1 MPYAPGI
8 EYRGDQYLFQ
18 GISQAGA
25 GVAEGIKQWRE
36 ERKQSKK
43 VESAY
48 DAMATGL
55 TKMAEAGSPIPPGIL
70 DQFRK
75 LGKGSTEEKAGA
87 MQGAGEVLKMFL
99 QLDETGRQN
108 KQLGLMAEQLKLAQ
122 EAQGNDT
129 KKTAA
134 LLNAQER
141 QQEFGGRLA
150 EHLTGRPATRKVY
163 PSLLTED
170 QRGPN
175 VADFTGGTVETPE
188 VPAGELTPAAIAR
201 IGGQTGALTPEG
213 FTQLTS
219 MAQRDDSGKP
229 QVLTMDMPDGTKVQ
243 GIWTRVQGF
252 QTVGADAKDPSKPI
266 VIQDE
271 KKQPMFFGLHD
282 GKGGIDW
289 KPARSGMQP
298 TSIPGVW
305 MVDGRLVQIDA
316 KNQMLYQYAGPAPGM
331 TATGFVSPEVP
342 ASASGQ
348 KIPKYDQQGNRL
360 N

>member
-1 MPYAPGI
+1 MPYQPGI

-129 KKTAA
+129 KKTSA
-134 LLNAQER
+134 LLDAQER
-141 QQEFGGRLA
+141 QKAAGSRIAEF
-150 EHLTGRPATRKVY
+150 
-163 PSLLTED
+163 LTERPGMAVNLD
-170 QRGPN
+170 ASGRAFKSPRPGTTPAM
-175 VADFTGGTVETPE
+175 VGGK
-188 VPAGELTPAAIAR
+188 PAGELTPEAALR
-201 IGGQTGALTPEG
+201 LTGDALTPEG
-213 FTQLTS
+213 FVQLTG
-219 MAQRDDSGKP
+219 MAQREGAGRP
-229 QVLTMDMPDGTKVQ
+229 EAMTIDMPDGTKVQ

-331 TATGFVSPEVP
+331 TATGAPTGFTP
-342 ASASGQ
+342 AEEQLTHDASG
-348 KIPKYDQQGNRL
+348 KRIR
-360 N
+360 